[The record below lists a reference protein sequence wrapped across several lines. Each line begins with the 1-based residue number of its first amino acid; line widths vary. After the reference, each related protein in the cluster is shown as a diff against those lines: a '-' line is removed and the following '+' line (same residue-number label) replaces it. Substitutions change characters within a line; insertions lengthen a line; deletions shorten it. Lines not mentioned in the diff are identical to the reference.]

1 MEKYTLSTGKAAK
14 VCGVTPDTVL
24 KWIKKG
30 KVKALRTAGGHF
42 RIDTESLKPFISK
55 EMKSGGMV
63 NASASPDNTDV
74 SYCWEYHSRNGLL
87 KSGCRDC
94 MVFRAKAEKCY
105 LMAGLG
111 QDSGHLGICCQDS
124 CHTCEYFRFI
134 NKASYNVIVISD
146 NEKLKQMLK
155 SESYNDL
162 SIEFTCCGYETA
174 MIVQDFHP
182 DYIVIDDSMEKFVTE
197 EISEHLVKDQRVHGA
212 QIILAVN
219 EHESQKLQCDGIC
232 ASIKFPFNVDDLNS
246 CFSELRLKMLGANN

>member
-1 MEKYTLSTGKAAK
+1 MEKNTLSTGKAAK

-30 KVKALRTAGGHF
+30 RVKALRTAGGHY
-42 RIDTESLKPFISK
+42 RIDKESLKPFISK
-55 EMKSGGMV
+55 EVKSEGMV
-63 NASASPDNTDV
+63 DVSNLLENMDV
-74 SYCWEYHSRNGLL
+74 SYCWEYHSRNGLI

-94 MVFRAKAEKCY
+94 MVFRAKAERCY

-111 QDSGHLGICCQDS
+111 QDSGHLGICCQES

-134 NKASYNVIVISD
+134 SKTKFNVLIISD
-146 NEKLKQMLK
+146 NEDLKKQLK
-155 SESYNDL
+155 SVSHKNL

-174 MIVQDFHP
+174 MVVQDFRP

-197 EISEHLVKDQRVHGA
+197 EISRHLLKDQRVHGA
-212 QIILAVN
+212 QIILAVQ
-219 EHESQKLQCDGIC
+219 EHESQKLQNEGIC
-232 ASIKFPFNVDDLNS
+232 ASIKFPFNAGDLNT